1 MNNKPQTPGER
12 IYSASER
19 RERRRAALG
28 FISEGGIVACGSCV
42 DSMAADA
49 AQDTTARI
57 RFHTD
62 AWQAYNPTPGDDF
75 CSICDADITGVHP
88 NL

>member
-1 MNNKPQTPGER
+1 
-12 IYSASER
+12 
-19 RERRRAALG
+19 
-28 FISEGGIVACGSCV
+28 
-42 DSMAADA
+42 MAADA

-62 AWQAYNPTPGDDF
+62 AWQAYNPQSGDDF